1 MRLEIQNPSPPPTP
15 PLPPTPPPP
24 KKKKQE
30 KKKEKENFITVIS
43 KRATPIYKSNVQST
57 FCIFSNLTY

>member
-1 MRLEIQNPSPPPTP
+1 MRLEIQNPSPHPTP
-15 PLPPTPPPP
+15 PLPPP
-24 KKKKQE
+24 KKKEE
-30 KKKEKENFITVIS
+30 KKREKENFITVIS